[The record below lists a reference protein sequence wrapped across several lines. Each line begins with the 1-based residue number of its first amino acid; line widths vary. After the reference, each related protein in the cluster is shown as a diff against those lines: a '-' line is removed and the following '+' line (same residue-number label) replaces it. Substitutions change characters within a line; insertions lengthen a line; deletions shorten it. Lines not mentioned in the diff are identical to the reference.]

1 MKFKGL
7 IIAGIIL
14 IQLFSVVSALTISSV
29 SSNPTEVAP
38 GEEVKLIIEIE
49 NNLGKDVKNVVVNL
63 DLEEDSPFAPYK
75 CSSQVIIE
83 EIDDSDEEDVKFD
96 LITNSDAK
104 SGVYKIPVKI
114 SYMIVDGNE
123 SKLESKGLVSLIIN
137 AKPELYVSIEDGM
150 LIKGR
155 NNELIIK
162 IVNSGLGDARLLSLK
177 LGSVSG
183 IKILGSDNTYIGNI
197 DSDDFDTAEF
207 DISINENIQSSI
219 SLPVEITYRNSRNE
233 EITENMNLVLKI
245 YSEEEAIEL
254 GLIKKNNS
262 LIYVGIGVI
271 LILSYVIY
279 RVQKK
284 RKLKSGK

>member
-38 GEEVKLIIEIE
+38 GEEVRLIIEIE
-49 NNLGKDVKNVVVNL
+49 NNLGEDVENVVVSL
-63 DLEEDSPFAPYK
+63 DLEDSPFAPYR

-83 EIDDSDEEDVKFD
+83 EIDDDDEEDAKFD
-96 LITNSDAK
+96 LITNSGAK

-114 SYMIVDGNE
+114 SYGDDDE
-123 SKLESKGLVSLIIN
+123 SEGLISLIIN
-137 AKPELYVSIEDGM
+137 AKPELYISIEDGM

-162 IVNSGLGDARLLSLK
+162 IVNSGLGDAGFLSLK
-177 LGSVSG
+177 LGSILG

-207 DISINENIQSSI
+207 DISINENVQSSI

-233 EITENMNLVLKI
+233 EITENKNLVLKI

-262 LIYVGIGVI
+262 LIYVGVGMI
-271 LILSYVIY
+271 LILSYVVY
-279 RVQKK
+279 RNVKK
-284 RKLKSGK
+284 RKRKKKRLGG